1 MVQFNKLEIN
11 KTGDELLIDVSVKD
25 LQYYTNVYID
35 SIYIDTQNTFKSG
48 GPSGNVVYSKTING
62 SEKSVILKLSKYDL
76 NASIT
81 DNMLFVWVKTKGVP
95 SPDVPCGM
103 DNSLVLGV
111 TLYTYNIYC
120 NMLKTLNLEY
130 NNSCSI
136 PKKFIDKY
144 LQYKALQYALITEQ
158 YNTAIDYY
166 NNIIRPNKNIS
177 TNTVCRCYGK

>member
-1 MVQFNKLEIN
+1 MIQFNKLEIN
-11 KTGDELLIDVSVKD
+11 KEGNELLIDVSVKESKYLTD
-25 LQYYTNVYID
+25 IYVDT
-35 SIYIDTQNTFKSG
+35 IYIDTQDTFKSG
-48 GPSGNVVYSKTING
+48 GPSKNVVYSKTING
-62 SEKSVILKLSKYDL
+62 NEKSVVLKLSKYDL
-76 NASIT
+76 DASIT
-81 DNMLFVWVKTKGVP
+81 DNMLFVWVRTKGTP
-95 SPDVPCGM
+95 RYDTPCGM

-158 YNTAIDYY
+158 YSTAIDYY
-166 NNIIRPNKNIS
+166 KNIIRPSKTVS
-177 TNTVCRCYGK
+177 TNTICRCHGK